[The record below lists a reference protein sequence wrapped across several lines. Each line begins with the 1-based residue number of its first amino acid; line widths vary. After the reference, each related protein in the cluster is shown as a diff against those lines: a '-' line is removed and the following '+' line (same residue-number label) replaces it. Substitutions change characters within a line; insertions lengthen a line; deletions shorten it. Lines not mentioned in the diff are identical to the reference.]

1 MELVHFTRLRTQA
14 KKLASRAEDRLGFS
28 RGFVVTLM
36 EAYGADTSLA
46 PVNGVSH
53 TLAREIGELMRSAD
67 DDMASY
73 LISTVYT
80 AMLPETYRSQ
90 YGIFFTPP
98 GLTSRLLDQAE
109 AGGVDWSTARV
120 LDPSCGGGAFLSPI
134 AVRMRRAL
142 SGLSVEA
149 RVAHIERHLVGFEID
164 PFSAWMSQTFVELVL
179 AEDLINL
186 GRRLKPLV
194 VVRDSLLSPES
205 DYGTMDLVVGNPP
218 YGKVK
223 LDKQQRSFWQRSLH
237 GHANLYGL
245 FTDLAVRLAAPGGV
259 IAYVTPT
266 SFLGGQYFQALR
278 KLMATH
284 APPYA
289 VDFIDG
295 REGVFED
302 VLQETMLTCY
312 RKEGSADPLQT
323 AYLSILEDGRAVA
336 QVNGRCGLPQDG
348 ATPWILPRRKEV
360 GVMAD
365 SARSMPYR
373 LSDYGYKVSTGQLVW
388 NRHKDKIF
396 DEWSLGVVPLVWAE
410 CVDPAGSGVFTF
422 KTTRRHAPW
431 FLPGPKDAANL
442 THTSCVLLQRT
453 TAVEQR
459 RRLIAAEIPQD
470 FIDNHGGAVAV
481 ENHLNMVRPLPGQ
494 RPKVSPAALSR
505 LFNSQA
511 VDDVYRCISGSTAVS
526 AYELQALPLP
536 SPHAIERL
544 ENLMEERADEAAIES
559 YIREL
564 YVTVRTSAAA

>member
-1 MELVHFTRLRTQA
+1 MELVHFTRLRAQA
-14 KKLASRAEDRLGFS
+14 KKLASRTEDRLGFA

-46 PVNGVSH
+46 PVDGVYHPLSKD
-53 TLAREIGELMRSAD
+53 IGELVRSVD
-67 DDMASY
+67 NDMASY

-109 AGGVDWSTARV
+109 VGGVDWATARV
-120 LDPSCGGGAFLSPI
+120 LDPSCGGGAFLAPI

-142 SGLSVEA
+142 SGASVAA
-149 RVAHIERHLVGFEID
+149 RVEHIEQHLVGFEID
-164 PFSAWMSQTFVELVL
+164 PFSAWMSQMFVELVL
-179 AEDLINL
+179 AEDLSYL
-186 GRRLKPLV
+186 DRKLKPLV
-194 VVRDSLLSPES
+194 VVRDSLLSPEA

-218 YGKVK
+218 YGKFK
-223 LDKQQRSFWQRSLH
+223 LNKQQREFWQRSLY

-278 KLMATH
+278 RLMATE

-289 VDFIDG
+289 VDFING

-312 RKEGSADPLQT
+312 QKGRSTYSLQT
-323 AYLSILEDGRAVA
+323 AYLSILEDGKSVV
-336 QVNGRCGLPQDG
+336 QMNGCCFLPKDG
-348 ATPWILPRRKEV
+348 ATPWILPRRKEA
-360 GVMAD
+360 GVIAD
-365 SARSMPYR
+365 TARAMPYR

-388 NRHKDKIF
+388 NRHKHKLF
-396 DEWSLGVVPLVWAE
+396 DEWSFGVVPLVWAE
-410 CVDPAGSGVFTF
+410 CVDPGGSGKFTF

-459 RRLIAAEIPQD
+459 RRLIAAELPQA
-470 FIDNHGGAVAV
+470 FIEEHGGTVAI
-481 ENHLNMVRPLPGQ
+481 ENHLNMVRPLPGKK
-494 RPKVSPAALSR
+494 PSVSSAALSR

-536 SPHAIERL
+536 PPAAIEKL
-544 ENLMEERADEAAIES
+544 EILIEKRADEAVIES

-564 YVTVRTSAAA
+564 YVTFRTSAAA

>member
-1 MELVHFTRLRTQA
+1 MELLHFTRLRNQA
-14 KKLASRAEDRLGFS
+14 KKLASRVESRLGFS
-28 RGFVVTLM
+28 RGFVVALM

-46 PVNGVSH
+46 PVDAVPH

-67 DDMASY
+67 GDMASY

-80 AMLPETYRSQ
+80 AMLPEAYRSQ

-134 AVRMRRAL
+134 AMRMHRAL
-142 SGLSVEA
+142 AGLSVEA
-149 RVAHIERHLVGFEID
+149 RVAHIENHLLGFEID
-164 PFSAWMSQTFVELVL
+164 PFSAWMSQAFVELAL
-179 AEDLINL
+179 AKDLIL
-186 GRRLKPLV
+186 LKRRLKPLIV
-194 VVRDSLLSPES
+194 IRDSLLSPES

-284 APPYA
+284 APPYTI
-289 VDFIDG
+289 DFVNG

-312 RKEGSADPLQT
+312 RKEGATDPLQI
-323 AYLSILEDGRAVA
+323 AYLSILEDGRAAA
-336 QVNGRCGLPQDG
+336 QVNGRCNLPRDG
-348 ATPWILPRRKEV
+348 ATPWILPRRKEA
-360 GVMAD
+360 GEIAD
-365 SARSMPYR
+365 TARSMQYR

-388 NRHKDKIF
+388 NRHKDKLF
-396 DEWSLGVVPLVWAE
+396 DEWSLGIVPIVWAE
-410 CVDPAGSGVFTF
+410 CVDPKGSGIFTF

-453 TAVEQR
+453 TAIEQR
-459 RRLIAAEIPQD
+459 RRLIAAELPQE
-470 FIDNHGGAVAV
+470 FIDEHGGAVAI
-481 ENHLNMVRPLPGQ
+481 ENHLNMIRPILGQ
-494 RPKVSPAALSR
+494 KTKVSPTALSR

-536 SPHAIERL
+536 SPSAIEKL
-544 ENLMEERADEAAIES
+544 EILMEEHADKATIES

-564 YVTVRTSAAA
+564 YVTVRTIAAA